1 MYMLINVS
9 PSISYGIRYYSQSS
23 GSTVP
28 LWAESDALSH
38 REGTGQ
44 AENVQVNMSQVIVT
58 NTGQDYDSTSSVTI
72 YVERSASTQ
81 ATHFSLQIKKL
92 EFLNF
97 PLLSA
102 PASGSYH
109 AIYVGLGQIQEN
121 PSFTLRSV
129 EIRGTINA
137 SNGMVFV
144 PYFIDGLSIYQGP
157 VYTLATIPID
167 LSVTVAITPQG
178 AKSFSDNLPTEKA
191 AIVLVAASGTFVR
204 LSVENISLNYYSKTA
219 RPEAFLVAIPF
230 LLKGIFEDQK
240 FRKLLATFIVL
251 ASVPAFAVYA
261 YAQTGNILA
270 PFQSEATGPKC
281 TILCFFNNPVYQVAN
296 GVLPYTIN
304 FVTMILAVIF
314 VAIPLIKGNVSSKL
328 FPYYTWAF
336 VLLAVVFYSGEVR
349 SFARFALVVPPV
361 FWAQAEYSAIHPR
374 FYRGLLV
381 VYSVLMC
388 LATILWVNWYP
399 ML

>member
-1 MYMLINVS
+1 M
-9 PSISYGIRYYSQSS
+9 
-23 GSTVP
+23 
-28 LWAESDALSH
+28 
-38 REGTGQ
+38 
-44 AENVQVNMSQVIVT
+44 
-58 NTGQDYDSTSSVTI
+58 
-72 YVERSASTQ
+72 
-81 ATHFSLQIKKL
+81 
-92 EFLNF
+92 
-97 PLLSA
+97 
-102 PASGSYH
+102 
-109 AIYVGLGQIQEN
+109 
-121 PSFTLRSV
+121 
-129 EIRGTINA
+129 
-137 SNGMVFV
+137 
-144 PYFIDGLSIYQGP
+144 
-157 VYTLATIPID
+157 
-167 LSVTVAITPQG
+167 
-178 AKSFSDNLPTEKA
+178 
-191 AIVLVAASGTFVR
+191 
-204 LSVENISLNYYSKTA
+204 
-219 RPEAFLVAIPF
+219 
-230 LLKGIFEDQK
+230 KGIFEDQK
-240 FRKLLATFIVL
+240 FRKLLAAFIVF

-361 FWAQAEYSAIHPR
+361 FWAQAEYSALHPR
-374 FYRGLLV
+374 FSRGLIV